1 MPELLQIHSG
11 AIPVV
16 HQRERPTGF
25 LEGTLIRTDEGD
37 RPVEYLLAGDRIVT
51 RDNGL
56 CELRGTSTLVACDID
71 VVAFMPPAAPGAEP
85 GAEDLGAEPLLVVPA
100 MQQVAVDDWRAH
112 VVFEQESLATPAG
125 SLIDGMRVM
134 RDTRKLV
141 RLFRLHFDSPQMIL
155 SNGFY
160 LASEKTRA
168 PKPFGGSDEIVLD
181 ADMPPPPRNR
191 MH

>member
-1 MPELLQIHSG
+1 MPDLLQIHSG

-25 LEGTLIRTDEGD
+25 LEGTLIRTSEGD
-37 RPVEYLLAGDRIVT
+37 QPVEYLLAGDRIVT

-71 VVAFMPPAAPGAEP
+71 VIAFHPANGADADGP
-85 GAEDLGAEPLLVVPA
+85 ALVVPA
-100 MQQVAVDDWRAH
+100 MQQVAVDDWRAQ
-112 VVFEQESLATPAG
+112 VVFEQPSLATPAG
-125 SLIDGMRVM
+125 SLTDGDTIKRE
-134 RDTRKLV
+134 TRKLV
-141 RLFRLHFDSPQMIL
+141 RLFRLHFDSPQMLL
-155 SNGFY
+155 SNGYY

-168 PKPFGGSDEIVLD
+168 PQPFGGPGEPMFDE
-181 ADMPPPPRNR
+181 DMPAPPRSR

>member
-1 MPELLQIHSG
+1 MPELLEIQSG

-16 HQRERPTGF
+16 HQRERPTGL
-25 LEGTLIRTDEGD
+25 LEGTLIRTEDGD

-71 VVAFMPPAAPGAEP
+71 VIAFLPADAKPDNPEVEP
-85 GAEDLGAEPLLVVPA
+85 QLVVPA
-100 MQQVAVDDWRAH
+100 MQQVAVDDWRAN
-112 VVFEQESLATPAG
+112 VVFERDTLATPAG
-125 SLIDGMRVM
+125 SLVDGKRV
-134 RDTRKLV
+134 RREKRKLV
-141 RLFRLHFDSPQMIL
+141 RLFRLHFDSPQMIV
-155 SNGFY
+155 SNDFF

-168 PKPFGGSDEIVLD
+168 PEPFSGTDTDLFDED
-181 ADMPPPPRNR
+181 ARPPRNR

>member
-25 LEGTLIRTDEGD
+25 LEGTLIRTAEGD
-37 RPVEYLLAGDRIVT
+37 RPVEYLLAGDRIET
-51 RDNGL
+51 RDNGT

-71 VVAFMPPAAPGAEP
+71 VVAFLPNTESDADTE
-85 GAEDLGAEPLLVVPA
+85 AEPLLVVPA
-100 MQQVAVDDWRAH
+100 MQQVAVDDWRAK
-112 VVFEQESLATPAG
+112 VVYEQSSLATPAG
-125 SLIDGMRVM
+125 SLVDGVRVM
-134 RDTRKLV
+134 REKRKLV
-141 RLFRLHFDSPQMIL
+141 RLFRLHFDSPQMVA

-160 LASEKTRA
+160 LSSEKTRA
-168 PKPFGGSDEIVLD
+168 PQPFSGFDEELID
-181 ADMPPPPRNR
+181 EEATPPRNR

>member
-25 LEGTLIRTDEGD
+25 LEGTVIRTAEGD

-51 RDNGL
+51 RDNGIR
-56 CELRGTSTLVACDID
+56 ELRGTSTLVACDID
-71 VVAFMPPAAPGAEP
+71 VITFMPAGEAGTQTPV
-85 GAEDLGAEPLLVVPA
+85 EPLLVVPA
-100 MQQVAVDDWRAH
+100 MQQVAVDDWRAR
-112 VVFEQESLATPAG
+112 VIYEQSSLATPAG
-125 SLIDGMRVM
+125 SLVDGLRIK
-134 RDTRKLV
+134 RETRKLV
-141 RLFRLHFDSPQMIL
+141 RLFRLHFDSPQLVI
-155 SNGFY
+155 SNGFA

-168 PKPFGGSDEIVLD
+168 PQPFSGAENELADED
-181 ADMPPPPRNR
+181 ATPPRGR

>member
-25 LEGTLIRTDEGD
+25 LEGTLIRTAEGD
-37 RPVEYLLAGDRIVT
+37 QPVEYLLAGDRIIT
-51 RDNGL
+51 RDNGI
-56 CELRGTSTLVACDID
+56 CELRGTSTLVALDID
-71 VVAFMPPAAPGAEP
+71 VVAFRPADSDEENA
-85 GAEDLGAEPLLVVPA
+85 PLLVVPV
-100 MQQVAVDDWRAH
+100 MQQVGVEDWRAQ
-112 VVFEQESLATPAG
+112 VVFEQSTLATPAG
-125 SLIDGMRVM
+125 SLINGVQILRE
-134 RDTRKLV
+134 TRKLV
-141 RLFRLHFDSPQMIL
+141 RLFRLHFDSPQMLL

-168 PKPFGGSDEIVLD
+168 PQPFGAPEPDKLD
-181 ADMPPPPRNR
+181 DDTPPPPRDQ

>member
-1 MPELLQIHSG
+1 MPDLLQIHSG

-25 LEGTLIRTDEGD
+25 LEGTLIRTAEGD
-37 RPVEYLLAGDRIVT
+37 QPVEYLLAGDRIVT
-51 RDNGL
+51 RDNGI

-71 VVAFMPPAAPGAEP
+71 VVTFHPANEAE
-85 GAEDLGAEPLLVVPA
+85 EGAEPLLVAPA
-100 MQQVAVDDWRAH
+100 MQQVAVDDWRAQ
-112 VVFEQESLATPAG
+112 VVFEQPSLATPAG
-125 SLIDGMRVM
+125 SLIDGVHIKRE
-134 RDTRKLV
+134 TRKLV
-141 RLFRLHFDSPQMIL
+141 RLFRLHFDSPQLVL

-168 PKPFGGSDEIVLD
+168 PQPFGGADEVLSDEDSPL
-181 ADMPPPPRNR
+181 PPRNQ

>member
-1 MPELLQIHSG
+1 MPDLLQIHSG

-25 LEGTLIRTDEGD
+25 LEGTLIRTAEGD
-37 RPVEYLLAGDRIVT
+37 QPVEYLLAGDRIVT
-51 RDNGL
+51 RDNGV

-71 VVAFMPPAAPGAEP
+71 VVTFRPATGDEN
-85 GAEDLGAEPLLVVPA
+85 AEPLLVVPA
-100 MQQVAVDDWRAH
+100 MQQVAVDDWRAQ
-112 VVFEQESLATPAG
+112 VVFEQPSLATPAG
-125 SLIDGMRVM
+125 SLIDGMHVKRE
-134 RDTRKLV
+134 TRKLV
-141 RLFRLHFDSPQMIL
+141 RLFRLHFDSPQMVL

-168 PKPFGGSDEIVLD
+168 PQPFGGTDDPLLD
-181 ADMPPPPRNR
+181 DDTPPPPRNR